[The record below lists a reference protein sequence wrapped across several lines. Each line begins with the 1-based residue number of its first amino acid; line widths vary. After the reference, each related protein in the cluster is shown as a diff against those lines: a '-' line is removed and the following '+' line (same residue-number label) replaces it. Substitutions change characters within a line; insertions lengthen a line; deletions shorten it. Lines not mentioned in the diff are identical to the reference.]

1 MDAIKATDMAMKK
14 FSKMMMGQFNNVE
27 ENVQPMYDCMSE
39 HIDKQRKRL
48 GGDMAIAQAV
58 FSRNQRDKIREIL
71 GPDLVFIVLNMTED
85 CMTKRIKKRH
95 GESLGE
101 IFLNIL
107 KGYSELCEPADDDE
121 ENAYNVSITEEM
133 NPGDLIQIILEIIN
147 KL

>member
-14 FSKMMMGQFNNVE
+14 FSKMMMGQFDNVE
-27 ENVQPMYDCMSE
+27 ENVQPMYECMSE
-39 HIDKQRKRL
+39 HVDKQRKRL

-71 GPDLVFIVLNMTED
+71 GPDLVLIVLNMTED

-107 KGYSELCEPADDDE
+107 KTTCYDTYHDYYVAYLSLCKVVTQAFMLTDR
-121 ENAYNVSITEEM
+121 
-133 NPGDLIQIILEIIN
+133 
-147 KL
+147 